1 MFPSAAIAL
10 RLIAGSTT
18 LAQTAPVI
26 DPTLSP
32 RPEDAALVFSG
43 PQIFAALISGLV
55 LAFAFQLLL
64 TNLGVGAAL
73 SLAGGS
79 SDSDTTDRDRD
90 KDNLGDTINK
100 VGFWV
105 GLGTLISVS
114 LALFVACYLAVKL
127 SLIASPGIGAIVG
140 LVIWAAY
147 FCVLVWVSSTT
158 VGSLAGSIINT
169 ATSGIQ
175 SIIGTATAALGA
187 KAASNQVVATAEA
200 AAAAV
205 RREFSSAI
213 DPEGLREQVEDYFQ
227 ALRPPELNI
236 QQIRSEFEKILGD
249 VDLTDVAKG
258 DALQKI
264 DRQAFVDLV
273 SSRSDLSK
281 RDINRIV
288 DQLESAW
295 NDTVKKV
302 VPKRDTM
309 GELVDYLKSASPAQ
323 IVSDQLTQKLDELI
337 QELRSNAPSGGSA
350 SEDEKV
356 GPMQQAQQ
364 LGLNALMGIVL
375 GRTDFSDLDV
385 EKAIGQIKQARDRV
399 TEKADQVT
407 VQVTGQHIGPYST
420 IRTDIES
427 YLLNAYP
434 WQLKSPI
441 IEREFSEVLHDP
453 EASPGAVRQ
462 EIEPINRQ
470 EFVDLLT
477 QKGLFTQEEVQKLAT
492 HLESI
497 RLQVLST
504 VRAAEELEKSA
515 DLQMRV
521 ETYLRHTPKLQLL
534 SPEENQR
541 AFQALLEDSDA
552 DYETLQSRLSQ
563 YDRTSLAALLASRND
578 LSIEEKDAILTQLV
592 QIRDRVVFEAQSL
605 DEQMKERVSGAQD
618 KVASYLR
625 NTGKAE
631 LDPEGI
637 QRDLKVLLQDP
648 ALGMDLLRGRF
659 SQFDRDTF
667 VQLLAQRQDLS
678 EDEINSVIDQAQGV
692 WSSVVHAP
700 ENLTNK
706 AKDQYDEATN
716 AIADYLRSTGK
727 SELNPT
733 GIQRDLNLLM
743 SNPPVGASAIRKRL
757 ARMDRDTLVTLLTQ
771 RGDLSEAELNRI
783 LDHMQGTIRGLIKAP
798 RRLASRTQTQY
809 RNFQTT
815 VEQYLTNTQKEELNP
830 NAIKRDLSLLLR
842 DPQVGIEN
850 IADRLKHFDR
860 STIVAL
866 LSQRKDMSE
875 EEANR
880 LVDQIL
886 GVRDQFLNQI
896 QSVQNQIQGVI
907 DSVFLRLR
915 TYLNSLDRPELNYDG
930 VMRDVRKL
938 FDDPQAGFDALR
950 DRLSHFN
957 RDTLVAVLSSRE
969 DISEADANRLVDR
982 VEMARTSVLQRAERI
997 QLETQR
1003 RIEDV
1008 KLQAQRQVEE
1018 TRKAAASAAW
1028 WLFGTATLSAGLS
1041 ALAGFLG
1048 VIRAYPG

>member
-10 RLIAGSTT
+10 RLIEKSIT
-18 LAQTAPVI
+18 LAQTAPAI

-73 SLAGGS
+73 SLAGGNSDTDNS
-79 SDSDTTDRDRD
+79 SDRSDRD

-105 GLGTLISVS
+105 GLGTLISVCI
-114 LALFVACYLAVKL
+114 ALFVACYLAVKL

-175 SIIGTATAALGA
+175 SIIGTATAAIGA

-227 ALRPPELNI
+227 ALRPPELDI
-236 QQIRSEFEKILGD
+236 RQIRSEFEKILHD
-249 VDLTDVAKG
+249 VDLTDVVQG

-281 RDINRIV
+281 RDVNRIV
-288 DQLESAW
+288 DQLESTW
-295 NDTVKKV
+295 NETLRKV
-302 VPKRDTM
+302 TPKRDTM
-309 GELVDYLKSASPAQ
+309 GELVDYLKSASPGQ
-323 IVSDQLTQKLDELI
+323 IFSEQLTQKLDELVK
-337 QELRSNAPSGGSA
+337 ELRSNRPGNNSGDDQS
-350 SEDEKV
+350 
-356 GPMQQAQQ
+356 GPMQQIQQ

-385 EKAIGQIKQARDRV
+385 EKVISQIKQARDRI
-399 TEKADQVT
+399 TEEADQVT
-407 VQVTGQHIGPYST
+407 VQVTGQHIVPYST

-434 WQLKSPI
+434 WQLKTPI
-441 IEREFSEVLHDP
+441 IEQEFREVLHDP
-453 EASPGAVRQ
+453 EADPDAVRR

-477 QKGLFTQEEVQKLAT
+477 QKGLFTQEEVQTLAA

-504 VRAAEELEKSA
+504 VRAAEELEKA
-515 DLQMRV
+515 TDLQMRI
-521 ETYLRHTPKLQLL
+521 ETYMRHTPKLQLL
-534 SPEENQR
+534 SPDENQR
-541 AFQALLEDSDA
+541 ALKALLADSDA
-552 DYETLQSRLSQ
+552 DYETLQNRLSQ
-563 YDRTSLAALLASRND
+563 YDRTSLAALLASRDD
-578 LSIEEKDAILTQLV
+578 LSIEEKDAILTQT
-592 QIRDRVVFEAQSL
+592 IETRDRVVFETQNV
-605 DEQMKERVSGAQD
+605 DEQVKTQLNTAQQ

-625 NTGKAE
+625 DTGKAE
-631 LDPEGI
+631 LDPAGI
-637 QRDLKVLLQDP
+637 ERDLKVLLQDP
-648 ALGMDLLRGRF
+648 ALGIDLLKGRL

-678 EDEINSVIDQAQGV
+678 EGEINTIIDQAEQA
-692 WSSVVHAP
+692 WSRVLNAP
-700 ENLTNK
+700 QELTDK
-706 AKDQYDEATN
+706 AKDQYDQATS

-733 GIQRDLNLLM
+733 GIQRDLNMLM
-743 SNPPVGASAIRKRL
+743 SNPLVGASAIRKRL
-757 ARMDRDTLVTLLTQ
+757 ARMDRSTLVTLLTQ
-771 RGDLSEAELNRI
+771 RGDLTEDELNRI
-783 LDHMQGTIRGLIKAP
+783 LDHMQGTIRTMIKAP
-798 RRLASRTQTQY
+798 RRLASRTQTQL

-815 VEQYLTNTQKEELNP
+815 IENYLANTQKEELNP
-830 NAIKRDLSLLLR
+830 QGIKRDLSLLLH
-842 DPQVGIEN
+842 DPQVGIES

-866 LSQRKDMSE
+866 LSQRKDISE

-896 QSVQNQIQGVI
+896 QAIQGRFQGVI
-907 DSVFLRLR
+907 DGVFMRIR
-915 TYLNSLDRPELNYDG
+915 NYLNSLDRPELNYDG

-950 DRLSHFN
+950 DRLGHFN

-969 DISEADANRLVDR
+969 DISEADANRVIDR

-1003 RIEDV
+1003 RMEEV

-1048 VIRAYPG
+1048 VVRAYSG